1 MLILLVI
8 LAILVIPLTAAA
20 FMDKQFTIEEKIL
33 IHKPRNEVFTYL
45 KLLRNAEHYNKW
57 VMTDPNLQKEFSGTD
72 GSAGFIYRWKSEMK
86 QVGQGEQEI
95 KQIME
100 GERIDYEIR
109 FIKPFSGNAVSSL
122 LTQAAGNG
130 QTEVTWTFSGSRNYV
145 MCLFHL
151 LFNLSRALGK
161 DLQTSLQNLKKQ
173 IEKS

>member
-33 IHKPRNEVFTYL
+33 IHKPRNEVFAYL

-109 FIKPFSGNAVSSL
+109 FIKPFSGIAVSSL
-122 LTQAAGNG
+122 LTQTAGSG